1 MNLRR
6 TVCLGV
12 AAVSTVA
19 VCGCGQSTGPSGS
32 AGTAAPVPPSPVA
45 TSVPAERALGVFT
58 VTCHTG
64 SGQTASGRT
73 DGPGL
78 AAVDPD
84 VLPFGSRVR
93 IEKVGVVTAADKGG
107 SVDRA
112 TVDVWVPS
120 EAACTTFGRQRLQ
133 VWRLDS

>member
-1 MNLRR
+1 MNLLQR
-6 TVCLGV
+6 VCLCF
-12 AAVSTVA
+12 AAASTAA
-19 VCGCGQSTGPSGS
+19 VCGCGKSTSPPI
-32 AGTAAPVPPSPVA
+32 AATAEPVPPSPIA
-45 TSVPAERALGVFT
+45 ASAAERALGVFT

-78 AAVDPD
+78 AAVDPK
-84 VLPFGSRVR
+84 VLPFGSRIR

-107 SVDRA
+107 SVGGPS
-112 TVDVWVPS
+112 VDVWVPS
-120 EAACTTFGRQRLQ
+120 EAACSSFGRQRLQ